1 MTMTSALLMVP
12 TYLKPAHLNQ
22 AGLGRTEDGRCPPTC
37 NVQADSRLCTMEQ
50 RPTYIY
56 RINIPL

>member
-1 MTMTSALLMVP
+1 MTMTSVLLVVS

-22 AGLGRTEDGRCPPTC
+22 AGLGKTEDGQPPPTC

-50 RPTYIY
+50 RPTYIC
-56 RINIPL
+56 RLNTPL